1 MPFPFVKGGGQRRF
15 YEIGKNLSSDDW
27 EVDWISFKAWPGLS
41 ILKTTNI
48 RYIGIKNLSV
58 VYNTHGNRRKFPP
71 IIFAIML
78 IKNISIFKNYDI
90 IWVGQWPLLHIIPS
104 IIASKYYNKKLIIDW
119 WEVWGK
125 NYWVSYSKSIGYLG
139 YLLEKLS
146 IWFSTKSATVF
157 TDSFSEEQKLINN
170 SYPNTTIHLVPNGI
184 SKAEI
189 GDISFPKKTKF
200 DIVSFGR
207 LKNHKR
213 VDLLIEAIKIILEN
227 HNKKYSVAII
237 GDGPNKKEL
246 ITLTNKLG
254 LSDQITFFG
263 TIPKS
268 KDMYSLIKQCSICC
282 ITTQGGGGGNLAILE
297 ANACG
302 LPVIVFNHKDGIDIS
317 LIKSGQNG
325 VLVNSPD
332 SYHLGKSINNL
343 LKDKSLLKKMSYTA
357 YQYSINYDWN
367 NLSDKY
373 KNHFIR
379 ELVA

>member
-15 YEIGKNLSSDDW
+15 YEIGKNIASDGW
-27 EVDWISFKAWPGLS
+27 EVDWVSFKAWSGLTK
-41 ILKTTNI
+41 LKTTYI
-48 RYIGIKNLSV
+48 RYIGIKNLPV
-58 VYNTHGNRRKFPP
+58 IYNTYGNRRKFPP
-71 IIFAIML
+71 IIFAITL
-78 IKNISIFKNYDI
+78 IKNISIFKNYDV

-125 NYWVSYSKSIGYLG
+125 KIWVNYSKSIGYLG
-139 YLLEKLS
+139 YVLEKLS

-157 TDSFSEEQKLINN
+157 TDSLLEKEKLIKN

-213 VDLLIEAIKIILEN
+213 VDLLIEAIKIILKN
-227 HNKKYSVAII
+227 YNIKYSLAII

-246 ITLTNKLG
+246 QTLTNKLG
-254 LSDQITFFG
+254 LGDQVTFFG
-263 TIPKS
+263 TIPKLT
-268 KDMYSLIKQCSICC
+268 DMYNLIKKCSICC

-302 LPVIVFNHKDGIDIS
+302 LPVIIFDYEDGIDSS

-325 VLVNSPD
+325 VFVNSLD
-332 SYHLGKSINNL
+332 SYQLGKSIYGL
-343 LKDKSLLKKMSYTA
+343 LKDKSLLQKISHSS
-357 YQYSINYDWN
+357 YQYSTNYNWN
-367 NLSDKY
+367 NLSEKY
-373 KNHFIR
+373 KNNF
-379 ELVA
+379 LS